1 MLFYMFN
8 LSDFGYYSNKV
19 VKDVIDSF
27 LNKLYSGMWIDL
39 VLMKVYD
46 YMFYLGQDRYK
57 KLNVFLVLM
66 DGVIVLEL
74 VLYSEMVFLFEV
86 RCIIYV
92 LRVIMIQLKSSF

>member
-8 LSDFGYYSNKV
+8 LSDFSYYSNKV

-27 LNKLYSGMWIDL
+27 LDKLYGVMWIDL

-46 YMFYLGQDRYK
+46 YMFYFGQDRCK